1 MMDIKKTCLITSVSL
16 VIISCL
22 FWDKLIASADYFFP
36 LTNVQVEAP
45 FLYVSKQ
52 AIEEHLT
59 PYMHKGLLHVDKKA
73 ITQKLTALPWVKH
86 VSVKRIF
93 PDTLSINLIE
103 RRPIARF
110 NDDAL
115 LDEFGKRFPIGQVAQ
130 PMLPQLKGNAGSEKE
145 LLQDFKK
152 VSRLLSN
159 ASLSLTVLEKKSS
172 TLLLTMRDGL
182 KLVVSNHD
190 ANKQLT
196 RFIQLY
202 PELTQKKSTPLL
214 QVDLRYKHGLAV
226 KWKPL
231 GTADN

>member
-1 MMDIKKTCLITSVSL
+1 MMDIKRTCLITTASL
-16 VIISCL
+16 VALSFL
-22 FWDKLIASADYFFP
+22 FGDKLIAAVDEFFP

-52 AIEEHLT
+52 TIQEHLT
-59 PYMHKGLLHVDKKA
+59 PYMHKGLLHINQKA
-73 ITQKLTALPWVKH
+73 INQKLTALPWVKH

-93 PDTLSINLIE
+93 PDTLSINLSE

-115 LDEFGKRFPIGQVAQ
+115 LDGSGKRFPITQVAQ

-172 TLLLTMRDGL
+172 TLFLTMSDDL
-182 KLVVSNHD
+182 TIVVSNHN
-190 ANKQLT
+190 ASKKLT

-231 GTADN
+231 GTADT